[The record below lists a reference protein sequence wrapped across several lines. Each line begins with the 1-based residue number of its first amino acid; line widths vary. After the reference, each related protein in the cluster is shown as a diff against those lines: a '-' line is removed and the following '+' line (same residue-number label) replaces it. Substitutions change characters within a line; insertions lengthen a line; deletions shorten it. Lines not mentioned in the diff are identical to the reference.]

1 MPAFKGPYLGSV
13 DRPQVDPVHR
23 AGGGKATHVRDV
35 PQPPADPSPT
45 DIDLCKPSSHRSLN
59 VDPHTDDSDDVHPPQ
74 CLSPMAQVVD
84 PLTCNPEVEETSGGT
99 TTALPARNGMAEVP
113 APCESATEEELG
125 TVGGRSSSDGNERK
139 SLTKDDGCRLRREA
153 ITRADAELEAALWI
167 EGVTGVTFPGKFSS
181 SIRDGGEKR
190 SSIPNRH
197 VSSTTSVLLYEIPE
211 GSRVS

>member
-1 MPAFKGPYLGSV
+1 M
-13 DRPQVDPVHR
+13 
-23 AGGGKATHVRDV
+23 RDV
-35 PQPPADPSPT
+35 PQPAADPSPT
-45 DIDLCKPSSHRSLN
+45 EIDLCKPSSHRSLN
-59 VDPHTDDSDDVHPPQ
+59 VDPRTDDSDDVQPPQ

-139 SLTKDDGCRLRREA
+139 SFTRDDGCRLRREA
-153 ITRADAELEAALWI
+153 IARADAELEAALWI

-181 SIRDGGEKR
+181 SVRDGGETR
-190 SSIPNRH
+190 SYILYQH
-197 VSSTTSVLLYEIPE
+197 VSSTVLMLQFCMRFLKDLACLE
-211 GSRVS
+211 RL